1 MSAREPGS
9 AEAIPDEPAERV
21 REVVERVLDAL
32 EIDADVEITE
42 DDDVITARVEDDDL
56 GLLIG
61 RHGQTIDAL
70 QLLCY
75 RAAFQGKE
83 ERKRVVVDAAGYR
96 DRRQELLGRQA
107 DTAAERALRS
117 GNPVELEPMSA
128 QERRVVHDHLK
139 ERAGVETYSE
149 GDEPDRRVVVAPLL
163 SE

>member
-1 MSAREPGS
+1 M
-9 AEAIPDEPAERV
+9 AEGEGNAAEVLPDKPAERV
-21 REVVERVLDAL
+21 RVVLERVLDEL
-32 EIDADVEITE
+32 EISADVEIEE
-42 DDDVITARVEDDDL
+42 DEELITATVEDDDL

-75 RAAFQGKE
+75 RGAFQGKE

-149 GDEPDRRVVVAPLL
+149 GDEPDRRVLVAPLL